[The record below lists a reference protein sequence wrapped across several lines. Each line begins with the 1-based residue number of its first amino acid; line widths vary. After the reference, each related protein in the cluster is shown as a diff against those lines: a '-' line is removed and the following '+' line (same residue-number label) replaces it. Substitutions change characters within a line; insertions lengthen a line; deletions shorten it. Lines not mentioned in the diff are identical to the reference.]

1 MRSEAMKSKMLYD
14 RPLPTQRIVNAIADS
29 KFLCKEKERE
39 KIFNCVIHL
48 EAQVNTQQY
57 GRRPYGVGLLVIGH
71 DVSEDP
77 LQVNEAHSISLGN
90 WPSLV

>member
-29 KFLCKEKERE
+29 KSNTISISSGFVPEILF
-39 KIFNCVIHL
+39 IMI

-57 GRRPYGVGLLVIGH
+57 GRRPYGVGLLVIGY
-71 DVSEDP
+71 DVR
-77 LQVNEAHSISLGN
+77 
-90 WPSLV
+90 

>member
-29 KFLCKEKERE
+29 KLISLYRNMQSRFFLTFCLIRHF
-39 KIFNCVIHL
+39 I

-57 GRRPYGVGLLVIGH
+57 GRRPYGVGLLVIGY
-71 DVSEDP
+71 DVNIRFQQRGRIEGCID
-77 LQVNEAHSISLGN
+77 
-90 WPSLV
+90 